1 MSDPVATVSDTGISS
16 RPRRGFGHFDSATAL
31 AWATFTENLHARLRT
46 LPRRDYITVSAAQA
60 SPGERGLRPYIDV
73 AATDGGVLVS
83 VAALPSLLYPDAP
96 DATAMDVQLLDFGWL
111 DRGKPVADGSIIDLT
126 RTDTRADAA
135 LVAEMITRAFR
146 ELWNV
151 PHPSFLSVW
160 SVAADAASSG
170 PVDLQRGFVGRTS
183 GTTTESP
190 SETSEDVPAE
200 LRSLQALCQLVGRRV
215 DAHTVRSVCADGDI
229 DALKAQALSLHRSAA
244 VRARPSADATGN
256 NSIGVWK
263 NLARTWLLVA
273 HSMDFVTRAD
283 RHACR

>member
-1 MSDPVATVSDTGISS
+1 MTALQN
-16 RPRRGFGHFDSATAL
+16 GHFDSATAL

-96 DATAMDVQLLDFGWL
+96 DVTAMDVQLLDFGWL

-170 PVDLQRGFVGRTS
+170 PVDLQRGFVGST
-183 GTTTESP
+183 TVATTESP

-273 HSMDFVTRAD
+273 HSMDVVTRAD

>member
-1 MSDPVATVSDTGISS
+1 MTALQN
-16 RPRRGFGHFDSATAL
+16 GHFDSATAL
-31 AWATFTENLHARLRT
+31 AWATFTENLHSRLRT

-200 LRSLQALCQLVGRRV
+200 LRSLQAL
-215 DAHTVRSVCADGDI
+215 
-229 DALKAQALSLHRSAA
+229 
-244 VRARPSADATGN
+244 
-256 NSIGVWK
+256 
-263 NLARTWLLVA
+263 
-273 HSMDFVTRAD
+273 
-283 RHACR
+283 

>member
-1 MSDPVATVSDTGISS
+1 MTALQN
-16 RPRRGFGHFDSATAL
+16 GHFDSATAL

-200 LRSLQALCQLVGRRV
+200 LRSVQALCQLVGRRV

-229 DALKAQALSLHRSAA
+229 DALKARALSLHRSAA

-256 NSIGVWK
+256 NVGVWK

-273 HSMDFVTRAD
+273 HSMDVVTRAD